1 MSRLVAVVVREETT
15 RSAGSSSRQGP
26 MAEVT
31 WAAEE
36 EGPWEED
43 QGKEGIEMKSR
54 RQKALCC
61 CCCCGL
67 LVCWFVGLFIYGMV
81 E

>member
-1 MSRLVAVVVREETT
+1 
-15 RSAGSSSRQGP
+15 
-26 MAEVT
+26 MAEFT

-43 QGKEGIEMKSR
+43 QGKEGIAKC
-54 RQKALCC
+54 RQKALCM
-61 CCCCGL
+61 L
-67 LVCWFVGLFIYGMV
+67 LFGGSSGRLVKWFV

>member
-26 MAEVT
+26 MAEFT

-43 QGKEGIEMKSR
+43 QGKEGIAKC
-54 RQKALCC
+54 RQKALCM
-61 CCCCGL
+61 L
-67 LVCWFVGLFIYGMV
+67 LFGGSRGRLVKWFVK
-81 E
+81 